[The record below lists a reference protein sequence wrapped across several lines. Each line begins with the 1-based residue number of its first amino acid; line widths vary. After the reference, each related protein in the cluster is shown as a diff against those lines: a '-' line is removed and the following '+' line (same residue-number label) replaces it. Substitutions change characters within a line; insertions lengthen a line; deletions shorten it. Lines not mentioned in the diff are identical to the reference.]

1 VLRAVFD
8 TNVLA
13 SGFLSRA
20 TTPGRLLLA
29 WQEGLFELVV
39 TAPILEELR
48 ETLNHPYFRRRLT
61 PEQIE
66 ENLALVRREATV
78 VRITTHVRDV
88 ATRPEDDLVLAAA
101 VSGQAQYL
109 VTGDAQLQHLGTYQG
124 ITILSPRAFWDI
136 LTV

>member
-1 VLRAVFD
+1 VLWAVFD

-48 ETLNHPYFRRRLT
+48 ETLNDPYFRRRLT

-101 VSGQAQYL
+101 LSGQAQYL
-109 VTGDAQLQHLGTYQG
+109 VTGDAQLQRLGTYQG